1 MRLLG
6 SLAVSA
12 EVFLAFMPD
21 IRAQNDLRLP
31 ASALVL
37 GLGAGGFRLAPVV
50 RLKCARPA
58 ALRPPTG
65 FWYFF
70 TTPMYAVS
78 RQYAMTAS
86 DNIYIE
92 IISNTY
98 TGGLYV

>member
-31 ASALVL
+31 ASDLVL
-37 GLGAGGFRLAPVV
+37 GLGAGGFRLEPVV

-58 ALRPPTG
+58 AFRPPAG
-65 FWYFF
+65 
-70 TTPMYAVS
+70 S
-78 RQYAMTAS
+78 
-86 DNIYIE
+86 
-92 IISNTY
+92 
-98 TGGLYV
+98 